1 MTNNERYIDEQNDE
15 IEILKSIYPSEFTEH
30 STDPHKFSLNI
41 SIEEED
47 IRSCNLSLG
56 IEYTTKYPDELPSF
70 TIDLLEDSL
79 PEASE
84 TDGVLDSKDLENIHN
99 KLHKMY
105 EENLGMAMVFG
116 MATDLKEIAAQL
128 LVEKTKELKRL
139 KDARL
144 QKEIEADRAKFV
156 GTLVTR
162 ENFLQWKERFNAE
175 MSLRDATLADS
186 SVDDSRSSAA
196 RRLGTKAAGGGK
208 LTGRQLFEQD
218 KSLAASD
225 STYFADGDA
234 SVDTRLFNDKKSSQ
248 DRPQESASTA

>member
-1 MTNNERYIDEQNDE
+1 MTNNEHYIDEQNDE
-15 IEILKSIYPSEFTEH
+15 IEILQSIYPNEFTEH

-47 IRSCNLSLG
+47 IRPCNLSLG
-56 IEYTTKYPDELPSF
+56 IEYTTKYPDELPDF
-70 TIDLLEDSL
+70 TIELVDDSL
-79 PEASE
+79 PAASE
-84 TDGVLDSKDLENIHN
+84 IEAVLDDKDLTNIHEE
-99 KLHKMY
+99 LHRMY
-105 EENLGMAMVFG
+105 EKNLGMVMVFG
-116 MATDLKEIAAQL
+116 MATDLKEIAVQL

-162 ENFLQWKERFNAE
+162 EIFLQWKKRFDTE
-175 MSLRDATLADS
+175 MSLRNTTLTDS
-186 SVDDSRSSAA
+186 SADDSRSSAT
-196 RRLGTKAAGGGK
+196 RRLGTKATVGGK

-234 SVDTRLFNDKKSSQ
+234 SVDTRLFNDKQNFQ
-248 DRPQESASTA
+248 DRPQESGNV